1 LNDIILSIN
10 NITKSFSDVTALND
24 FSISINK
31 GEFISILGPSG
42 CGKTTL
48 LRIIAGLEVPDGGN
62 LILDGVD
69 ITNFP
74 PEKRNVNTVFQNY
87 ALFPHMNVYDNIAY
101 GLKLSKLKREVIN
114 QKVEEALKL
123 VRLTGYEKRRI
134 HQLSGGQKQRVAIAR
149 ALVLKPQV
157 LLLDEPLGALDH
169 KLRLSMQEELKELQK
184 SSGTTFIYVTH
195 DQDEALNLSDK
206 IILMN
211 NAQIQ
216 QVGTPNE
223 LYNKPNSLFAARF
236 IGEANILKG
245 ELKNT
250 VLNFG
255 IFSISADVEDDS
267 SVYAII
273 RPEDVMISKEGIPA
287 KVVKQSMKGSIIV
300 TEVDL
305 GAGQMVKIHGF
316 DTPSLSSG
324 AIVNIT
330 VKNNI
335 HYVYE

>member
-169 KLRLSMQEELKELQK
+169 KLRLSMQEELKELKK